1 MAGGV
6 MARFLL
12 IHGASH
18 GAWCWEKVLPL
29 LADKGHEAAAID
41 LPGHGQDKTPRETV
55 TLSDYT
61 GSVLAAL
68 APDTILVGHSFG
80 GFPITLA
87 AAAMPEKVHAL
98 VYLCALV
105 PRPGL
110 AFSAFRPEAISPEL
124 SASQVVDRAAGVTTA
139 LPEKAGPV
147 FYSDCTEADRDWA
160 LARLTPQPIA
170 VMTEPVAFA
179 EPDVPRHY
187 IRCLQDKVVFPAYQM
202 AVSAD
207 WAHVHDMNAG
217 HSPFL
222 SDPEGLAALLH
233 RIAAT

>member
-1 MAGGV
+1 

-18 GAWCWEKVLPL
+18 GAWCWEKVMPL
-29 LADKGHEAAAID
+29 LAERGHEAAAID
-41 LPGHGQDKTPRETV
+41 LPGHGRDSTPRETV

-61 GSVLAAL
+61 GAVLRAL
-68 APDTILVGHSFG
+68 TLDTILVGHSFG

-87 AAAMPEKVHAL
+87 AAAMPEKVRAL

-105 PRPGL
+105 PCPGL
-110 AFSAFRPEAISPEL
+110 AFTAFRAEAISPEL

-139 LPEKAGPV
+139 IPETAGPV
-147 FYSDCTEADRDWA
+147 FYSGCTEADRDWA

-170 VMTEPVAFA
+170 VMTEPVAFDEA
-179 EPDVPRHY
+179 DVPRHY
-187 IRCLQDKVVFPAYQM
+187 IRCLQDRVVFPAYQR

-207 WAHVHDMNAG
+207 WPHIHEMNAG

-222 SDPEGLAALLH
+222 SDPEGLAELLD